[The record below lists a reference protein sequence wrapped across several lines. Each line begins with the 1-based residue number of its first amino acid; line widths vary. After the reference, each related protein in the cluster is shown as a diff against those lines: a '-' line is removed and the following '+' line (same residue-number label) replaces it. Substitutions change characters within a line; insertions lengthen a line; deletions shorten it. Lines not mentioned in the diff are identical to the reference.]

1 MGKHIL
7 LEVYDVDFNLLNDE
21 IPLLHTIKEAIYLAG
36 MTILNVYSHKFT
48 PQGLTIVIALSES
61 HFSLHSWPE
70 QGCFT
75 SDTYTCGPNNPKII
89 TNALIKYFNSDNYM
103 LRELDR

>member
-1 MGKHIL
+1 MGKHLL
-7 LEVYDVDFNLLNDE
+7 LEVYNVSFELLNDE
-21 IPLLHTIKEAIYLAG
+21 IPLLKVVEAAISRAG

-70 QGCFT
+70 EGCIAL
-75 SDTYTCGPNNPKII
+75 DVYTCGNNNPKII
-89 TNALIKYFNSDNYM
+89 AIEILKYLNSYDYTIKEIY
-103 LRELDR
+103 R